1 MKQPNSTLAAWQRLS
16 RKPAG
21 KWVFTRLVCWKAP
34 YFGSIRPAFA
44 DLRPGFC
51 EVHIKKRRLVLN
63 HIGTVHAIA
72 MCNMAELAGG
82 TMTEVTVPSDYRWIP
97 KGMTVEYIAKAETD
111 LKAVARLDPIPPF
124 AAAAELP
131 VTVTVVDKA
140 GQTVFRA
147 VITMWVSPKKGRAA
161 AGMEDAGL

>member
-1 MKQPNSTLAAWQRLS
+1 MKQLNSTLATWQRLS

-34 YFGSIRPAFA
+34 YFGSIRPRFV

-51 EVHIKKRRLVLN
+51 EVYVKKRRRVLN

-82 TMTEVTVPSDYRWIP
+82 TMTEVTVPSGYRWIP
-97 KGMTVEYIAKAETD
+97 KGMRVEYISKAETD
-111 LKAVARLDPIPPF
+111 LKAVARIDSIPTF
-124 AAAAELP
+124 AEAAELP
-131 VTVTVVDKA
+131 VTVTVIDAASKP
-140 GQTVFRA
+140 VFRA
-147 VITMWVSPKKGRAA
+147 VITMWVSPKNS
-161 AGMEDAGL
+161 

>member
-16 RKPAG
+16 KKPAG
-21 KWVFTRLVCWKAP
+21 KWAFSRLVCWKAP
-34 YFGSIRPAFA
+34 YFGSIRPRFV

-51 EVHIKKRRLVLN
+51 EVHMKKRRPVLN

-72 MCNMAELAGG
+72 MCNMAEIAGG
-82 TMTEVTVPSDYRWIP
+82 TMTEVTVPSSYRWIP

-111 LKAVARLDPIPPF
+111 LNAVAQIDPIPPF

-131 VTVTVVDKA
+131 VTVTVMNKA
-140 GQTVFRA
+140 GQAVFRA
-147 VITMWVSPKKGRAA
+147 VITMWVSPKK
-161 AGMEDAGL
+161 D